1 VKDGREKKSEVART
15 RELLS
20 WEVLAFF
27 LAASLKPDIK
37 ALEAS
42 VKATIESFDFGVPVP
57 TVLANSWL
65 TGNEKGNLY
74 GEDKV
79 RSQ

>member
-1 VKDGREKKSEVART
+1 M
-15 RELLS
+15 S

-42 VKATIESFDFGVPVP
+42 VKATIESFDFGVPVRQARP
-57 TVLANSWL
+57 KSDMGGIINLDVDLKSSADSFRELLAN
-65 TGNEKGNLY
+65 GK
-74 GEDKV
+74 
-79 RSQ
+79 